1 MLPLPPAPEEKGPLA
16 PEITRPNPPLPMA
29 SPRLL
34 LLLNFERP
42 RALRSSAALSL
53 AFCSSWR
60 ARLSRSASS
69 RRTFLGR
76 KRPAAG
82 ALVARVVVPPR
93 VDVEGVLWGAGV
105 ALPDGAC
112 AVEGSALLSPVA
124 REPAAAAPLR
134 VPRADALPRFILSST
149 LSFGGEDYVEV

>member
-1 MLPLPPAPEEKGPLA
+1 MESCEQVLPPAPAEKGPLA
-16 PEITRPNPPLPMA
+16 PEITRPKPPLPIA

-34 LLLNFERP
+34 LLLNLERP

-53 AFCSSWR
+53 AFCSSNR

-93 VDVEGVLWGAGV
+93 PGVADILRGTGV
-105 ALPDGAC
+105 ALPEAAPVATG
-112 AVEGSALLSPVA
+112 VEEGSALPSAVA

-134 VPRADALPRFILSST
+134 VPRAEALPRFISS
-149 LSFGGEDYVEV
+149 V